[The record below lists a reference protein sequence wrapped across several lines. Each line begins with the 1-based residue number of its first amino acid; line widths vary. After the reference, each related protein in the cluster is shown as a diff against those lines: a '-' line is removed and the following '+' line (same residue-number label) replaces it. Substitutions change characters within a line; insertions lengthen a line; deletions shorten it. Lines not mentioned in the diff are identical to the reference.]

1 MDFYSVSQ
9 YDCNF
14 SSHLGL
20 GRESVVTVKSNYT
33 NEKKVESRLDENTE
47 KYNTLQQQHAS
58 LKDQHEKLKKHFAS
72 LSETVQVLGDQ
83 SSQTT
88 RVAQRAQDSKLE
100 LINKHLKV
108 ESTLQEQLQHAR
120 DLNTKLNLELTNSQT
135 KLQEQLQHVHALKF
149 DSTSKPTVKLQEQLQ
164 QANDLKLDL
173 INRHT
178 KLQEQLQQAHESRVD
193 LLRRHS
199 DLQGQLQRMKDTMA
213 AQTLQVSCN
222 GETGKT
228 GNIGTGHSNDSTHAI
243 GGNFNTHNTETV
255 NHKDLIKRNSELQGQ
270 LNAMKD
276 MVEALNLSCTEAC
289 DSKAALAKR
298 YSDLQGQFNGM
309 KETVNALNLSCK
321 EAHDT
326 KTALM
331 KQYNGMKETVDALNL
346 SCKEAHDAK
355 TTLAKQYNG
364 MKETVEAL
372 NLQLSLS
379 CKAHEDKLLLQSQ
392 LHSDKLRLLEVTHN
406 TLRDRCK
413 TIAVSAEQ
421 HRIANISLEERHK
434 SLTRDIEIL
443 ANGQVNG
450 VSSKD
455 REISQ
460 LQLLLSS
467 KTRDICHLQS
477 LVSTKD
483 SDISH
488 LQSQVTGK
496 ERDIIDLKSLISSNE
511 TNMRTLKKSLKDEMG
526 AAKLAEGYT
535 EKIED
540 KEREISSLKSKINSH
555 ENEIHKFAEEYSER
569 LHNKER
575 EISSL
580 RSKTESR
587 NSEFESE
594 IKRLQGRLD
603 ISQSLLKSHPVDHCL
618 YTKTKNIIQS
628 SAEILELAHDTGSSE
643 SMRQC
648 LGQVGDALQDLSE
661 QLDTQHRISSV
672 WLDQVRRI

>member
-9 YDCNF
+9 FDCNF

-20 GRESVVTVKSNYT
+20 GRESVVAVKSNHT
-33 NEKKVESRLDENTE
+33 GEKLVESRLDENTE
-47 KYNTLQQQHAS
+47 KYNTLQQQHTS

-72 LSETVQVLGDQ
+72 LTETVQVLGDQ

-88 RVAQRAQDSKLE
+88 RVAQQAQDSKLE

-178 KLQEQLQQAHESRVD
+178 KLQEQLQQAHESKAD
-193 LLRRHS
+193 LLKRHS
-199 DLQGQLQRMKDTMA
+199 DLQGQLQRMKDKLA

-222 GETGKT
+222 G
-228 GNIGTGHSNDSTHAI
+228 NIGTVHSGNDSI
-243 GGNFNTHNTETV
+243 GTRNTDTY
-255 NHKDLIKRNSELQGQ
+255 LMKRNSELQGQ
-270 LNAMKD
+270 IMAMKD
-276 MVEALNLSCTEAC
+276 TVEALNLSCTEAC

-298 YSDLQGQFNGM
+298 HSDLQGQFNGM
-309 KETVNALNLSCK
+309 KETVEALNLRCK
-321 EAHDT
+321 EAHDSN
-326 KTALM
+326 TALM
-331 KQYNGMKETVDALNL
+331 KQYNGMKET
-346 SCKEAHDAK
+346 
-355 TTLAKQYNG
+355 
-364 MKETVEAL
+364 MEAL
-372 NLQLSLS
+372 NLQLNLS
-379 CKAHEDKLLLQSQ
+379 CKANEDKLLLQSQ

-421 HRIANISLEERHK
+421 HRIANITLEERHK
-434 SLTRDIEIL
+434 SMTKDMEIL
-443 ANGQVNG
+443 VSGQVNG
-450 VSSKD
+450 VSTKGRD
-455 REISQ
+455 ISQ
-460 LQLLLSS
+460 LQLLLSTKDRNIS
-467 KTRDICHLQS
+467 HLQS

-488 LQSQVTGK
+488 LQSQVTDK
-496 ERDIIDLKSLISSNE
+496 EKDIINLKSLISSNE
-511 TNMRTLKKSLKDEMG
+511 TDIRTLKKSLKDEMG
-526 AAKLAEGYT
+526 VAKIAEGYT
-535 EKIED
+535 EKIEN
-540 KEREISSLKSKINSH
+540 KEREILSLKSKISSH

-580 RSKTESR
+580 KSKTESR
-587 NSEFESE
+587 TSEFESE

-628 SAEILELAHDTGSSE
+628 SAEILELAHDTGSAE

-661 QLDTQHRISSV
+661 QLGTQHRISSG
-672 WLDQVRRI
+672 WLDQVGRI